1 MSITLT
7 DLSRETK
14 IILYCLPSHTTH
26 ILQSMYILV
35 EILNP
40 YFSTITGY
48 VALANF
54 TIKKTLTI
62 CKTNLK
68 VVSQPEFEKKK
79 TVMISAIKSV
89 FKAFGIYPFNL
100 KVITKCWIIPSET
113 NLTNSI
119 TLPEALDFQKTI
131 NTSAQSTLTTR
142 VTELLQLQ
150 LLFQILLPIIQLLV
164 QAPLQNFM
172 R

>member
-100 KVITKCWIIPSET
+100 KVIT
-113 NLTNSI
+113 
-119 TLPEALDFQKTI
+119 LPEALDFQKTI

>member
-100 KVITKCWIIPSET
+100 KVIT
-113 NLTNSI
+113 
-119 TLPEALDFQKTI
+119 LPEALDFQKTI

-150 LLFQILLPIIQLLV
+150 LLFQFLLPIIQLLV

>member
-79 TVMISAIKSV
+79 MVMISAIKSV

-100 KVITKCWIIPSET
+100 KV
-113 NLTNSI
+113 I

>member
-1 MSITLT
+1 MTSVKECYHGHDSHMSITLT

-100 KVITKCWIIPSET
+100 KVIT
-113 NLTNSI
+113 
-119 TLPEALDFQKTI
+119 LPEALDFQKTI

>member
-1 MSITLT
+1 
-7 DLSRETK
+7 
-14 IILYCLPSHTTH
+14 
-26 ILQSMYILV
+26 
-35 EILNP
+35 
-40 YFSTITGY
+40 
-48 VALANF
+48 
-54 TIKKTLTI
+54 
-62 CKTNLK
+62 
-68 VVSQPEFEKKK
+68 
-79 TVMISAIKSV
+79 MISAIKSV

-100 KVITKCWIIPSET
+100 KV
-113 NLTNSI
+113 I

>member
-1 MSITLT
+1 M
-7 DLSRETK
+7 
-14 IILYCLPSHTTH
+14 
-26 ILQSMYILV
+26 
-35 EILNP
+35 
-40 YFSTITGY
+40 
-48 VALANF
+48 
-54 TIKKTLTI
+54 I

-68 VVSQPEFEKKK
+68 VASQSEFEKKK

-89 FKAFGIYPFNL
+89 FKASGIYPFNI

-164 QAPLQNFM
+164 QAPLQNLM

>member
-54 TIKKTLTI
+54 TIKRTLTI

-100 KVITKCWIIPSET
+100 KV
-113 NLTNSI
+113 I